1 MRFKFQRGIQY
12 GLKAL
17 EIPSAIVSSSMIYV
31 ADLNICVCRILPR
44 DRDARVSDFS
54 NTKLTK
60 NLRAASNCQRKD
72 SDKID

>member
-17 EIPSAIVSSSMIYV
+17 EISSAIVSSSMLYV

-44 DRDARVSDFS
+44 HRDARVSDFS
-54 NTKLTK
+54 NTKLTRTSERPVIVK
-60 NLRAASNCQRKD
+60 GKTRIR
-72 SDKID
+72 